1 MKKKQVAIC
10 DDTLVALGEQYR
22 NEMMC
27 FMRDMVISDDEGTTK
42 EEGKECLENI
52 EITDVEAVDNRLLS
66 NSMLAVL

>member
-1 MKKKQVAIC
+1 M
-10 DDTLVALGEQYR
+10 
-22 NEMMC
+22 
-27 FMRDMVISDDEGTTK
+27 ISDDEGTTK